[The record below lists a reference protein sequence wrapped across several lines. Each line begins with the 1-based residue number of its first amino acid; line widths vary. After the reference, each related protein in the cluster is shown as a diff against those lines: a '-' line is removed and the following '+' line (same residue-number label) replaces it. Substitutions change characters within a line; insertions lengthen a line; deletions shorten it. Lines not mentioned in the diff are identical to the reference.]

1 MRWWCIPVLVV
12 LAWFGFTVTPLF
24 ALYDLARAVRD
35 RDAAYVERH
44 VNFRV
49 LRLSLAHQ
57 VAAAIRA
64 GGDKIEAQDRQR
76 VADASMAVALTVAE
90 SLVTP
95 QTVIDL
101 LDVGW
106 PRNLEF
112 ANPPAQGIETEGLR
126 VPDLGRLVDFYIATE
141 MRGFRTVVV
150 AVPPGR
156 SSKDQFRIR
165 MRLRDWSWRIVD
177 IELTEALRSRIGS
190 RFAKLSRT
198 RGGTPNPGD
207 GGAAPP

>member
-1 MRWWCIPVLVV
+1 MRWWSIPILAA
-12 LAWFGFTVTPLF
+12 LAWFVFTLTPLF
-24 ALYDLARAVRD
+24 ALNDLARAVRD
-35 RDAAYVERH
+35 RDTAYVERH

-64 GGDKIEAQDRQR
+64 GGDKIEPQDRQR
-76 VADASMAVALTVAE
+76 VADGSMAVALTVAE

-101 LDVGW
+101 LDNGW

-112 ANPPAQGIETEGLR
+112 ANPPAQGIGTEGLR
-126 VPDLGRLVDFYIATE
+126 VPNLSRLVDFYIATE

-177 IELTEALRSRIGS
+177 IELTDALRSQIGT
-190 RFAKLSRT
+190 RFAKLSRP
-198 RGGTPNPGD
+198 RGGTPSPG
-207 GGAAPP
+207 GGGNAPP